1 MLARTTSDGY
11 SDAVSSLK
19 NEFRPFAT
27 AEGAHV
33 IDQAEYEKAD
43 FLKTGFKKGLA
54 RSSEINKALR
64 QSASV
69 ASAVAQF
76 TMEKSGQ
83 DVLDNGDTGLL
94 KTLFETALK
103 NVSSLLIA
111 EARGTENA
119 LEAVFEQTVEAL
131 TPGLLVHVRAIE
143 RNTEVMP
150 TLKVNGLAAK
160 GIVKGNNVPLLVGD
174 IAGAGHWLALQ
185 YDEKLDKWVLQNPAK
200 GVALPSGVP
209 VGAVEYFAA
218 SVPPAGYLKA
228 DGSAVGRATYP
239 DLFAAIGTVYGEG
252 DGETTF
258 NLPDLMGRFAE
269 GNTIPGTVKEAG
281 LPNVTGTF
289 TVAMGSGPC
298 DLSGAFEK
306 GEYSRNGVSPQTGN
320 FAWYKT
326 NFNAKQSNPIYG
338 ASGTV
343 QPPALTLL
351 PCVKAFDALTDP
363 GLIDVG
369 QLAQDVVTLTRN
381 MAGKVDKV
389 IDGKNTAY
397 IVDSYTDEAGN
408 WCRQWSDGW
417 MEQCVSVNGSGGT
430 ATFLYPYAD
439 TNYFACIGP
448 VGTASNDYVLLGI
461 SDYKTT
467 SVSVTWGGELKNAS
481 SIRVY
486 TCGQKAQS

>member
-150 TLKVNGLAAK
+150 TLKMNGLAAK
-160 GIVKGNNVPLLVGD
+160 GIVKGNNLPLLAGD

-228 DGSAVGRATYP
+228 DGSAVGRETYP
-239 DLFAAIGTVYGEG
+239 DLFAAIGTTFGEG

-281 LPNVTGTF
+281 LPNIRGETYWTRGAF
-289 TVAMGSGPC
+289 TVERCSGALGVTLNGTTRSFGESGSG
-298 DLSGAFEK
+298 DVNFSFDA
-306 GEYSRNGVSPQTGN
+306 SR
-320 FAWYKT
+320 F
-326 NFNAKQSNPIYG
+326 NPIYG
-338 ASGTV
+338 NSATV

-351 PCVKAFDALTDP
+351 PCIKAFDVASDP

-369 QLAQDVVTLTRN
+369 QLAQDVSGKLDRN
-381 MAGKVDKV
+381 VDGVPVKYITGTYV
-389 IDGKNTAY
+389 DGT
-397 IVDSYTDEAGN
+397 N
-408 WCRQWSDGW
+408 WYRKWSDGW
-417 MEQCVSVNGSGGT
+417 IEQGGRADLRGAGPVVLNFPVPIPVRGRILISLAAHNGGGAVPIVSGSVVNATTAHLYATNYSGGT
-430 ATFLYPYAD
+430 TTVNWYA
-439 TNYFACIGP
+439 
-448 VGTASNDYVLLGI
+448 
-461 SDYKTT
+461 
-467 SVSVTWGGELKNAS
+467 
-481 SIRVY
+481 
-486 TCGQKAQS
+486 CGLEE